1 MYYGGKLSLLS
12 IFSVIGHSTPSHL
25 SDKLSGYDTSTT
37 ARSSR
42 YLIDYMLKNIQILK
56 HRGSSSSSTDSL
68 ASWSSREARDRE
80 GEVRPAGLSLSEAR
94 PGAVGESR
102 PATIGINSNGEEG
115 RRIAPLGDLKT
126 HIHDSLSLKCIFPE
140 QGRGIGGLQ
149 AVELKKVSTPKVTSS
164 DVGTLNAFMGDDV
177 VYHSLLSGS
186 HFVCLCRRARDRAVL
201 RAQCDHN
208 QW

>member
-1 MYYGGKLSLLS
+1 M
-12 IFSVIGHSTPSHL
+12 
-25 SDKLSGYDTSTT
+25 
-37 ARSSR
+37 
-42 YLIDYMLKNIQILK
+42 K

-80 GEVRPAGLSLSEAR
+80 GEVRPAGLSEAR

-126 HIHDSLSLKCIFPE
+126 HIHDCLSLKCIFPE

-149 AVELKKVSTPKVTSS
+149 AVELKKVTTPEVTSS
-164 DVGTLNAFMGDDV
+164 FDRTVDTLWVMMF
-177 VYHSLLSGS
+177 
-186 HFVCLCRRARDRAVL
+186 
-201 RAQCDHN
+201 
-208 QW
+208 